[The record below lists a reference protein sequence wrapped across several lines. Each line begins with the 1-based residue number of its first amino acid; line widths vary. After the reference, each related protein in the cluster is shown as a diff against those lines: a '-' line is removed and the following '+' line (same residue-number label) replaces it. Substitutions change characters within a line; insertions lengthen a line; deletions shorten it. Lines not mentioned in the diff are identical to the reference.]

1 MNKCIKI
8 VISAI
13 FAIYI
18 SAGDA
23 RALDFISAIQGV
35 VADAG
40 AVVKDVSTNIQG
52 VKTKINKVKTAIKD
66 KYTAAKKAISDSV
79 NSNFFVGTSSKPKPL
94 SSMKTMGKRSKLL
107 SKEDRKDPEK
117 VAEVIHQLFL
127 AYPSTDPD
135 IKSAYRKKSREF
147 VTDSIVELY
156 VSVRALD
163 TQIEEMEDKV
173 EAFADTQSQMA
184 ASASGASSEEGESK
198 GDGEIVAALVAS
210 YDAYGTIDELLKLA
224 ETLSVMRTQ
233 YYSAK
238 FLDEMVE
245 PAEFVEDGGKG
256 KKSKKSSALDEKL
269 FKMPTYAQSEPYSKT
284 FAMGYAAELK
294 AQNKAMAANVA
305 AAQAKPAALKAAD
318 ATATQT
324 AGIKNSANVKQSL
337 PQQKLSADKPA
348 FRKVTQSVEVS
359 PMTSASSALQR
370 SNATVVSTQTPALSS
385 KTAIPTA
392 TNTLLKNE
400 TKSTL
405 SDSLS
410 TSAKSLSTASNKMV
424 TKDET
429 EQEDKEF
436 FGDYKFDVK
445 ANSTLTYETA
455 EKPDIESAFSG
466 SEEEFRK
473 LKELEAV
480 AETMRKSMTAHNL
493 KQSLPSFR
501 EAFVSYQRAVKRH
514 DLAVEKV
521 KTSDKCA
528 VNYLDRYYPSG
539 AKVWYGGAAPANVT
553 DYASRKGVSGWA
565 YKAFQTAKAL
575 QSDDI
580 SPDDLEKSDFDAEDE
595 TGEDVDATAQNSKAK
610 LKKKH
615 SSDEDSD
622 GSSSVAGAGS
632 PSRQE
637 QIKKNEHLKDK
648 FNFLIGAAV
657 AKKLAQDQY
666 TTQSWGKPKRK
677 FPIWND
683 QKKFYDQYL
692 EKKYQNMKLYL
703 NDVWPF
709 FDMDENDDGK
719 TLTALTGTGIDMMS
733 ELVSRTRYDEDDDKN
748 DKEKEKVVSA
758 FGNFKTKLNGQ
769 KYDLTTDFFANEK
782 LAELVSAK
790 NQSIQGVKN
799 TGETARRSLENKNK
813 AITTQLEKLY
823 TQKNELQT
831 TIDNL
836 KDTKKEAEGT
846 ITDMDNNLEI
856 VAKRQEVSKDKK
868 SGQAI
873 YAKETKAQSQSTLE
887 KTNAQLTVAN
897 KQMSV
902 LQQQIT
908 AMENEIAAN
917 KKKLN
922 DDPDTC
928 KKSLDECSLK
938 TQKECNNVESYAC
951 TDAKILYIEEEYSG
965 PDGKIQEQKNKTAE
979 KRNDNGGL
987 TKMYKKIYKNSMERN
1002 TYILKFVG
1010 IVDDIVGSPSAGGCT
1025 RQADFS
1031 SHKWNGVLDYAKD
1044 RIICAEEKIEALR
1057 KKDDNYIYTPA
1068 GHKELMKIHKE
1079 LIDELKNPQTSIL
1092 TSLITKKYQTTKMI
1106 SLAKSILQ
1114 KYVMD
1119 KVCENNVC
1127 LNADSEFFVGSYPV
1141 ARDFRAPRVAAQEY
1155 LPPMRE
1161 IIYFDVDDYVN
1172 MPKSYGYDDRIGVTY
1187 TAYTGKKV
1195 TKDAILKSVSNMP
1208 EIWQRML
1215 DLHSYVEESYNL
1227 FSTEDGSEGLGDPRD
1242 EKKNIEFF
1250 RSGIYPCKMGD
1261 YYVDI
1266 KIPATTA
1273 VTQNGYI
1280 LSRRAPKQSFDKI
1293 PNCQEIYLS
1302 QTKPSPMKP
1311 GGGARDT
1318 VSDKVYA
1325 KAQGDVSFNDEIF
1338 ADRGYAYSSSK
1349 ERGSEMGLLFSA
1361 SEQLGKS
1368 FIMITKGAKDAFYK
1382 IDKDED
1388 GGDAT
1393 ESKKTSN
1400 SMAIKYRAQLN
1411 RNQFGDFLTLAENEQ
1426 TTLQA
1431 QEELKEE
1438 VDALRES
1445 LIESLKKAGF
1455 SPKSDLDLAID
1466 ADYNQVA
1473 QAMESIKNK
1482 NLKTA
1487 YASLSGMQEEN
1498 NEYLKEKFKKLK
1510 GMYAALVKDN
1520 EEVVVVGEDTD
1531 GNSADFAQ
1539 KVISEQVNRK
1549 ASEEYKKQEEEAFA
1563 NEMKGGVQPYCANY
1577 AVD

>member
-52 VKTKINKVKTAIKD
+52 IKTKINKVKTAIKD
-66 KYTAAKKAISDSV
+66 KYTAAKKAILNSV

-107 SKEDRKDPEK
+107 SKEDRKDTEK

-184 ASASGASSEEGESK
+184 ASASGASGEEGESK
-198 GDGEIVAALVAS
+198 GDGEIVAALVSS

-233 YYSAK
+233 YYAAK

-245 PAEFVEDGGKG
+245 PAEFVEGGGKG
-256 KKSKKSSALDEKL
+256 KESKKSSALDEKL

-294 AQNKAMAANVA
+294 PQNKAMAANVVA
-305 AAQAKPAALKAAD
+305 TQAKAAD
-318 ATATQT
+318 MKTTA
-324 AGIKNSANVKQSL
+324 AAPAAEIKNSANAKQAL

-348 FRKVTQSVEVS
+348 FRKVTQSVEAS

-370 SNATVVSTQTPALSS
+370 SNAAAAVSAQTPALSS
-385 KTAIPTA
+385 KAAIPPA
-392 TNTLLKNE
+392 TKTLLKNE
-400 TKSTL
+400 TKSAL
-405 SDSLS
+405 SSSLS
-410 TSAKSLSTASNKMV
+410 TSAKSSLTASNKMV
-424 TKDET
+424 TKDEI

-455 EKPDIESAFSG
+455 EKPDIESAFTG

-539 AKVWYGGAAPANVT
+539 AKVWYGGAAPSNVT

-580 SPDDLEKSDFDAEDE
+580 SPDDLEKSDFDAEDD
-595 TGEDVDATAQNSKAK
+595 TGEDVDATVQNSKAK
-610 LKKKH
+610 LKQKH
-615 SSDEDSD
+615 SRDEDSD

-709 FDMDENDDGK
+709 FDMDENDDGN
-719 TLTALTGTGIDMMS
+719 TVTALTGTGIDMMS

-748 DKEKEKVVSA
+748 DKEKEKVRSA
-758 FGNFKTKLNGQ
+758 FSEFKTKLNGR
-769 KYDLTTDFFANEK
+769 KYDYTTNFFANKK

-790 NQSIQGVKN
+790 NQLIQGAKN

-813 AITTQLEKLY
+813 EITVQLEKLY

-836 KDTKKEAEGT
+836 KDTKKEAEST

-897 KQMSV
+897 MQMSV

-908 AMENEIAAN
+908 TLENEIAAN

-928 KKSLDECSLK
+928 KKSLDKCSLEK
-938 TQKECNNVESYAC
+938 QKECNNVESYAC
-951 TDAKILYIEEEYSG
+951 TDAKILYIEEYYSG
-965 PDGKIQEQKNKTAE
+965 ADGEIQKQKNNTLDS
-979 KRNDNGGL
+979 RNKNGGL
-987 TKMYKKIYKNSMERN
+987 TKMYKKIYTNTVDRN

-1010 IVDDIVGSPSAGGCT
+1010 IVDDIVGTPSAGSCT
-1025 RQADFS
+1025 AKADFS

-1044 RIICAEEKIEALR
+1044 RIICAEEKIKALR

-1092 TSLITKKYQTTKMI
+1092 TSLITKGYRTDRMI

-1127 LNADSEFFVGSYPV
+1127 LNADTDFFVGAYPV

-1161 IIYFDVDDYVN
+1161 IIYFDVDDYIN
-1172 MPKSYGYDDRIGVTY
+1172 MPKSYGYDDKNT
-1187 TAYTGKKV
+1187 YTGKKV
-1195 TKDAILKSVSNMP
+1195 TKEAILKSVSNMP

-1227 FSTEDGSEGLGDPRD
+1227 FSTEDGTEGLGSPRD
-1242 EKKNIEFF
+1242 DKKNIEFF

-1273 VTQNGYI
+1273 LTKNGYI

-1311 GGGARDT
+1311 GGGVQDT

-1325 KAQGDVSFNDEIF
+1325 KAQGNVDFNDEIF

-1361 SEQLGKS
+1361 SKQLGKS
-1368 FIMITKGAKDAFYK
+1368 FIMITKGAKDTFYK

-1455 SPKSDLDLAID
+1455 SPKPDLDLAID

-1487 YASLSGMQEEN
+1487 YSSLSGMQEEN

-1520 EEVVVVGEDTD
+1520 AEVVVVGEDTD

>member
-40 AVVKDVSTNIQG
+40 AVVKNVSTEVQG

-66 KYTAAKKAISDSV
+66 KYTAAKKAISNAV

-107 SKEDRKDPEK
+107 SKEDREDPEK

-233 YYSAK
+233 YYAAK

-245 PAEFVEDGGKG
+245 PAEFVEGGGKG
-256 KKSKKSSALDEKL
+256 KKAGKSSSLDEKL
-269 FKMPTYAQSEPYSKT
+269 FKLPTYAQSEPYSKT

-294 AQNKAMAANVA
+294 PQNKAMAANA
-305 AAQAKPAALKAAD
+305 KQA
-318 ATATQT
+318 
-324 AGIKNSANVKQSL
+324 L

-348 FRKVTQSVEVS
+348 FREVTQSVKVS

-370 SNATVVSTQTPALSS
+370 SNAAAVSAQTPASS
-385 KTAIPTA
+385 SNGALPTA

-405 SDSLS
+405 LGSLS
-410 TSAKSLSTASNKMV
+410 TSAKSSSTASNKMV

-521 KTSDKCA
+521 KASDKCA

-539 AKVWYGGAAPANVT
+539 AKIWYGGAAPANVT

-580 SPDDLEKSDFDAEDE
+580 SPDDLEKSDFDAEDD

-610 LKKKH
+610 LEKKH

-622 GSSSVAGAGS
+622 GSSSIAGAGS

-692 EKKYQNMKLYL
+692 KKKYQNMKLYL

-733 ELVSRTRYDEDDDKN
+733 ELVSRTRYYEDDDKN
-748 DKEKEKVVSA
+748 DKEKEKVRSA
-758 FGNFKTKLNGQ
+758 FGKFKTKLNGR
-769 KYDLTTDFFANEK
+769 KYDLTTDFFANQR

-790 NQSIQGVKN
+790 NQSIQSVKN

-813 AITTQLEKLY
+813 AIATQLEKLY

-887 KTNAQLTVAN
+887 KTNAQLTIAN

-908 AMENEIAAN
+908 ALENEIAAN

-928 KKSLDECSLK
+928 KKSLDKCRLK

-951 TDAKILYIEEEYSG
+951 TDAKILYIEEYYSG
-965 PDGKIQEQKNKTAE
+965 ADGEIQKQKEKTAG
-979 KRNDNGGL
+979 KRNVNGGL
-987 TKMYKKIYKNSMERN
+987 KKMYEKIYANPADRN
-1002 TYILKFVG
+1002 EHILQFVG
-1010 IVDDIVGSPSAGGCT
+1010 IVDDIIGSPSAVGCT
-1025 RQADFS
+1025 SQVDFS
-1031 SHKWNGVLDYAKD
+1031 SHKWKGVLDYAKD
-1044 RIICAEEKIEALR
+1044 RIICAENKIEALR

-1092 TSLITKKYQTTKMI
+1092 TSLITKPRYQTAKMI

-1127 LNADSEFFVGSYPV
+1127 LNADSDFFVGSYPV
-1141 ARDFRAPRVAAQEY
+1141 ARDFKAPRAAAQEY

-1172 MPKSYGYDDRIGVTY
+1172 MPKSYGYDDSVT
-1187 TAYTGKKV
+1187 YTGKKV

-1227 FSTEDGSEGLGDPRD
+1227 FSTEDGTEGLGSPRD

-1266 KIPATTA
+1266 KIPETTA
-1273 VTQNGYI
+1273 ATGNGYI
-1280 LSRRAPKQSFDKI
+1280 LSRNAPKQSFDKI
-1293 PNCQEIYLS
+1293 PSCQEIYLS

-1311 GGGARDT
+1311 GGGAQDT

-1325 KAQGDVSFNDEIF
+1325 KAQGDVSFNDKIF
-1338 ADRGYAYSSSK
+1338 TQREYAYSSSK

-1361 SEQLGKS
+1361 SKQLGKS
-1368 FIMITKGAKDAFYK
+1368 FIMITKGAKDTFYK

-1388 GGDAT
+1388 SED
-1393 ESKKTSN
+1393 ENKKTSN

-1455 SPKSDLDLAID
+1455 SPKPDLDLAID

-1487 YASLSGMQEEN
+1487 YSSLSGMQEEN

-1520 EEVVVVGEDTD
+1520 EEVVIVGEDTD

-1549 ASEEYKKQEEEAFA
+1549 ASDEYKKQEEEAFA